1 LLSNKRLQAFVQ
13 KQNKILYFFTY
24 LGINILIT
32 LIRHL
37 PCFCVFACITFTANC
52 QNSGIAEI
60 DKAIADNKID
70 NADLLLQSAIE
81 TYSANGQAD
90 SLVNYVYYVGKINF
104 LKSGKESANNKVELF
119 IETIKKLT
127 SNPVTIRESY
137 IEAGEFYGS
146 MGQNKLAYISNE
158 QAYKYTLLIP
168 EKTGTIL
175 AHVENNLATYAQ
187 RKGDLSLSQ
196 AHTRKALVHLLRDQK
211 PNYEMLYMVYN
222 GMGADMWYASKIDSS
237 MYYYDL
243 ALQMLEKTPRIPV
256 NQYYRPAI
264 VQNNLSALYQLQGQI
279 TKAIEALKFAIKNLN
294 IFLASDAPESKKY
307 SVTGFQFE
315 AMDNLA
321 GIYKELG
328 DMQKARELL
337 EFSYQ
342 QKQKYLTADDPD
354 IFISQILLGQLY
366 FVTREYN
373 KSILFLNNGLKN
385 ITASGSSYL
394 FWQADACNALALLY
408 DATRETSQAKFF
420 YEKADSLYEE
430 TLQGDYDNIYLEFL
444 SNSALFY
451 AKAGDTKTAVT
462 KANKGYSYVLKT
474 QGSKTLLAFQQL
486 LNLSEIYYLSGDYK
500 KSLVYSQKGM
510 EILRLT
516 MHSTNN
522 LLDSVRIE
530 LKKPKAV
537 LFKTKAE
544 YQLLIQKD
552 SANLTPLYN
561 ELNNALITLER
572 RKSVLTDVED
582 IQLVMREHSD
592 LVDFVKKISYELYK
606 HTNDKK
612 YLDRLVG
619 LHESGLYNRIRSR
632 LDKNDSL
639 QFAGVP
645 VEILIE
651 EKLLKSAISE
661 ALNGSVGDNEKIS
674 YYFKA
679 VDEWN
684 TFLGKL
690 KLDLPEYYEIRYAT
704 LFKDMDYI
712 QSSIPEKTT
721 SSPLFFYRKGFI
733 CLVIDGKMRQIF
745 PLITDSLEERI
756 SVLWNKVWIL
766 KKLQMHFMIY
776 TGSFGC
782 LFQKAFNTIK

>member
-1 LLSNKRLQAFVQ
+1 LLSNKRLQALVQ

-37 PCFCVFACITFTANC
+37 LCFCVFACITFTANC

-70 NADLLLQSAIE
+70 NAGLLLQSAIE

-366 FVTREYN
+366 FATREYE
-373 KSILFLNNGLKN
+373 KSVQFLNKGLKN
-385 ITASGSSYL
+385 ITTSGSNYL

-444 SNSALFY
+444 SNSAIYFMP
-451 AKAGDTKTAVT
+451 KAGDTKTAVV
-462 KANKGYSYVLKT
+462 KA
-474 QGSKTLLAFQQL
+474 QQ
-486 LNLSEIYYLSGDYK
+486 
-500 KSLVYSQKGM
+500 
-510 EILRLT
+510 R
-516 MHSTNN
+516 
-522 LLDSVRIE
+522 
-530 LKKPKAV
+530 P
-537 LFKTKAE
+537 
-544 YQLLIQKD
+544 
-552 SANLTPLYN
+552 P
-561 ELNNALITLER
+561 
-572 RKSVLTDVED
+572 
-582 IQLVMREHSD
+582 VM
-592 LVDFVKKISYELYK
+592 
-606 HTNDKK
+606 
-612 YLDRLVG
+612 
-619 LHESGLYNRIRSR
+619 
-632 LDKNDSL
+632 
-639 QFAGVP
+639 
-645 VEILIE
+645 
-651 EKLLKSAISE
+651 
-661 ALNGSVGDNEKIS
+661 
-674 YYFKA
+674 
-679 VDEWN
+679 
-684 TFLGKL
+684 
-690 KLDLPEYYEIRYAT
+690 
-704 LFKDMDYI
+704 
-712 QSSIPEKTT
+712 
-721 SSPLFFYRKGFI
+721 
-733 CLVIDGKMRQIF
+733 
-745 PLITDSLEERI
+745 
-756 SVLWNKVWIL
+756 
-766 KKLQMHFMIY
+766 
-776 TGSFGC
+776 
-782 LFQKAFNTIK
+782 